1 MNSVY
6 GFTGAGKGMLPC
18 VPIASTVTCKG
29 RSMIEET
36 KNYVEANFPGANVR
50 YGDTDSVMV
59 EFDVQGRTGV
69 EAIEYS
75 WQQGELA
82 SEGASKLFKAPND
95 LELEK
100 VYCPYFLYSKKRY
113 AAKLWTKGKTGKMQM
128 DYIDIKGLQV
138 VRRDNTPFVREV
150 CKELLDVI
158 LESKNPEG
166 AITLAKKRAVELLDG
181 RVPNEKLV
189 LSQKLADSY
198 KSSVKDEAGNK
209 IVSTDGENVN
219 LPHVSVVRKMR
230 EREPGSEPQSGDR
243 VQFVLVDTGDPKA
256 KQFEKAE
263 DPAFVVANSVP
274 LDYQYYFTNKFMN
287 PVCDLLEPLVE
298 KDLVFGDLI
307 PKKPRASR
315 KKDPKQP
322 SISDLFSR
330 KSV

>member
-1 MNSVY
+1 
-6 GFTGAGKGMLPC
+6 
-18 VPIASTVTCKG
+18 
-29 RSMIEET
+29 
-36 KNYVEANFPGANVR
+36 
-50 YGDTDSVMV
+50 
-59 EFDVQGRTGV
+59 
-69 EAIEYS
+69 
-75 WQQGELA
+75 
-82 SEGASKLFKAPND
+82 
-95 LELEK
+95 LEK

-113 AAKLWTKGKTGKMQM
+113 AAKLWTKGKNGQMQM
-128 DYIDIKGLQV
+128 DYIDVKGLQV
-138 VRRDNTPFVREV
+138 VRRDNTLFVREV

-181 RVPNEKLV
+181 RVPNEKLI

-198 KSSVKDEAGNK
+198 TARFEDSEGNK
-209 IVSTDGENVN
+209 TKKVVSTESDDSDHIN
-219 LPHVSVVRKMR
+219 LPHVQVVNKMR

-243 VQFVLVDTGDPKA
+243 VQFVLIDTGDPKA

-263 DPAFVVANSVP
+263 DPVFVLANNIP

-315 KKDPKQP
+315 KKDPNQP
-322 SISDLFSR
+322 SIKDLFS
-330 KSV
+330 KKKV